1 MRGPAAD
8 FNSVIAEPK
17 KFVSLS
23 PYIYSPVDE
32 MKLRNQ
38 EGYAPVL
45 VPEMYPNNWLD
56 LFDQNISISM
66 IVCSEYGCENMAS
79 KGS

>member
-8 FNSVIAEPK
+8 FNPVIAEPK
-17 KFVSLS
+17 NFVSLS
-23 PYIYSPVDE
+23 PYIYNPVDE

-45 VPEMYPNNWLD
+45 VPEMYPNN
-56 LFDQNISISM
+56 
-66 IVCSEYGCENMAS
+66 
-79 KGS
+79 